1 MNFNTKKS
9 KFLPITRKRSSISAP
24 LRLDGTPLE
33 AATEISD
40 LGLLTDYKLSYNSRK
55 TNVVLGLHRR
65 NCRDLRDI
73 STLRTLYY
81 ALVRPEV
88 ENHYQKYRD
97 TKYTKCCKPSNTP
110 GEEKQRKEKHKCGVT
125 QCPVCQE
132 DVDIRTH
139 KCFIQPTEEEKHPRN
154 DPRFP

>member
-1 MNFNTKKS
+1 MNFNTKKC
-9 KFLPITRKRSSISAP
+9 KLLPITGKRSSISAP
-24 LRLDGTPLE
+24 LLLDGTPLE

-81 ALVRPEV
+81 ALAIYRRRTTSPE
-88 ENHYQKYRD
+88 
-97 TKYTKCCKPSNTP
+97 
-110 GEEKQRKEKHKCGVT
+110 
-125 QCPVCQE
+125 
-132 DVDIRTH
+132 
-139 KCFIQPTEEEKHPRN
+139 
-154 DPRFP
+154 